1 MYLVLVML
9 ILLHMHYS
17 CHKQTGKKLH
27 ADSTIISQ
35 QLSPVVVPSCL
46 LSYFPMHGSGFV
58 NLHVEQ
64 ERLSG
69 CVPYL
74 L

>member
-1 MYLVLVML
+1 ML

-17 CHKQTGKKLH
+17 CYKQTGKKLY

-46 LSYFPMHGSGFV
+46 LSYFHMHGIGFV
-58 NLHVEQ
+58 NSHVKQEQ
-64 ERLSG
+64 
-69 CVPYL
+69 
-74 L
+74 